1 MRSFQKIILLTF
13 IIVLSS
19 CQCNEQLQESVIAKP
34 QKEVK
39 KNILAQMEASRQC
52 WNKGDFEGYM
62 QVYWKSDSMQF
73 MGINKVTN
81 GWEQTLKNYKKSYPD
96 AASIGVLEYTFEHFN
111 QLADNCVLVIGK
123 YHLTR
128 EIGDAD
134 GYFSLIWKNIN
145 GEWKIILDHT

>member
-1 MRSFQKIILLTF
+1 MRYLQKLFLLSFV
-13 IIVLSS
+13 IVFSS
-19 CQCNEQLQESVIAKP
+19 CQCNEQDHNKVISEP
-34 QKEVK
+34 PKEVK
-39 KNILAQMEASRQC
+39 ENILVQMEASRHC

-62 QVYWKSDSMQF
+62 QVYWKSDSMLF

-81 GWEQTLKNYKKSYPD
+81 GWEQTLKNYKKGYPD
-96 AASIGVLEYTFEHFN
+96 AAAIGELKYTFEHFN
-111 QLADNCVLVIGK
+111 MLADDCVLLIGK

-134 GYFSLIWKNIN
+134 GYFSLVWKNID